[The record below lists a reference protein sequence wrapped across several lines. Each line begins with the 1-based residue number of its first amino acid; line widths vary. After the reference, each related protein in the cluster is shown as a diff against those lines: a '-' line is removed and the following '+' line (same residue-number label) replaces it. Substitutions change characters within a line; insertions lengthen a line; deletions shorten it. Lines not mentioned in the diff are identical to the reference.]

1 MLLALAALLA
11 AAPARADMILA
22 AALEG
27 FSVTRAR
34 VDSALEDE
42 RKALSQLKADLSD
55 SSVLKNVL
63 AAFMYVAE
71 GGAVAEKYVQRGREL
86 EKRTYELEAEL
97 ERARGLPEAEA
108 ALAVAAVRKKGEALR
123 LDALTWT
130 LLPATARD
138 IDERKDMTFAAQ
150 RPAIMAGM
158 REIAYTGDFEAARK
172 AILASLGIKSRKP

>member
-55 SSVLKNVL
+55 SSVLKKVL

-71 GGAVAEKYVQRGREL
+71 GGVIAEKYVARGREL
-86 EKRTYELEAEL
+86 EQRLYALDAEL
-97 ERARGLPEAEA
+97 ERARTLPEAEA
-108 ALAVAAVRKKGEALR
+108 ALAVAAARKKGDVLR
-123 LDALTWT
+123 LDVLTWT
-130 LLPATARD
+130 LLPSTAHD
-138 IDERKDMTFAAQ
+138 IDERRDMSFAAS
-150 RPAIMAGM
+150 RPAIQAGM
-158 REIAYTGDFEAARK
+158 RQIAYTGDFEAARN
-172 AILASLGIKSRKP
+172 AVLESLGIKKRKP